1 LQHVEV
7 AVPASSANLGPGFDS
22 LGLAL
27 QLYNRVRMELTDG
40 PTTVMVSGEGAGAL
54 ESGADNL
61 VYRSV
66 RRLYEELALEA
77 PALRITMENEI
88 PVSRGL
94 GSSSS
99 AIVAGLVGANTL
111 LAEPLGSEDLLRLAV
126 EIEGHPDNVAPAL
139 LGGLQVTAATDT
151 GLVHL
156 TLPVPADLRAV
167 VCIPAVALSTEAA
180 RAALPHTY
188 SRADAVFNLGRAALL
203 VAALSGGHYEAL
215 GAAMEDRIHQPY
227 RASLVPGFAEA
238 LQAAREAGAVGACL
252 SGSGSTM
259 LALATAN
266 EVAIGEAMVAE
277 VRRAGADGRWLALD
291 VDRAGARVL

>member
-1 LQHVEV
+1 MQHVEV

-27 QLYNRVRMELTDG
+27 QLYNRLQMEATDG
-40 PTTVMVSGEGAGAL
+40 PTTVTVSGEGAGAL

-66 RRLYEELALEA
+66 QRLCREVGREA
-77 PALRITMENEI
+77 PALRIEMENAI

-99 AIVAGLVGANTL
+99 AIVGGLVGANTL
-111 LAEPLGSEDLLRLAV
+111 LGEPLSQEDLLRLAV

-139 LGGLQVTAATDT
+139 LGGLQVTAVTDA

-156 TLPVPADLRAV
+156 TLPVPPELRAV
-167 VCIPAVALSTEAA
+167 VCIPAVAVSTEAA
-180 RAALPHTY
+180 RAALPSTY
-188 SRADAVFNLGRAALL
+188 SRADAVFNLGRSALL
-203 VAALSGGHYEAL
+203 VAALTGGRYDAL

-227 RASLVPGFAEA
+227 RASLVPGFIEA
-238 LQAAREAGAVGACL
+238 LSTAREAGAVGACL

-259 LALATAN
+259 LALTTAN
-266 EVAIGEAMVAE
+266 EAEIGEAMVAA
-277 VRRAGADGRWLALD
+277 VRQAGAGARWLALD